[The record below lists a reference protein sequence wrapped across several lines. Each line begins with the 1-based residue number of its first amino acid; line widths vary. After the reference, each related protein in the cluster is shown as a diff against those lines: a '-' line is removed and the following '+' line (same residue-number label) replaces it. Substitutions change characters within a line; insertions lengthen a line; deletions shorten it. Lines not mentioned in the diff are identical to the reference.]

1 MWISI
6 LRLLL
11 LLLHILEVVI
21 GASWEQRPT
30 DVSAAVG
37 STVTLTCKVTG
48 DPGFVTWNK
57 NGNTLAVG
65 TSIVSGDKSRIT
77 IPVASKFNLQISD
90 VQKSD
95 DDDYTCNIQ
104 NIQPD
109 SQKAVTVHLTV
120 LVIPG
125 PPSIQIN
132 DTRPQKVENDVVS
145 LTCSSSGGNP
155 PPEFTWTKNGL
166 VLNSNKVE
174 TKVPKGLSSS
184 QLTVHLDYS
193 DHLASYSC
201 SVKNS
206 VNQDNPFSTSTQ
218 ISVLYHPRITFKP
231 YKELSLEL
239 GSAGSLEC
247 NVSANPPVTSIS
259 WTKDGQP
266 LQTTDS
272 RIDFSPASKTDSGSY
287 SCSCSNSIN
296 GVTKPASDTATVSVL
311 YPPVVTIPE
320 VYEVNGSAT
329 LDITCNV
336 DAYPAPFYT
345 RWQKTDNSIQSN
357 NDRLTID
364 NIKRSHK
371 GNYSCISK
379 NAMRPSGQ
387 DERIEERIKYTYLY
401 VRYSPGSS
409 NIAPVSP
416 VFVGNSLTL
425 SCSVSDPGYPA
436 PTYEWRKIETNQ
448 LLATETSRLVINGV
462 TLQDNGN
469 YSCTPKN
476 MMGMGGISTVHVV
489 VNEKP
494 TYVGVHKDKD
504 TIYNN
509 RTGYWLQCKVRGRPE
524 PLIQWYKNGKPL
536 DTSGKLYRLTT
547 TVLPIDTFSFLVTSQ
562 VYLQGSDR
570 VGTTTPQIS
579 DVASYTCKETTS
591 NINHTTQ
598 LFIYFPPTITPD
610 EKEASIAGGTAQLK
624 CIGEGYPVPN
634 FVWKRSNAVISSGG
648 RLTIHQ
654 IKVISVTRSE
664 SILQIDRIVGQDFGP
679 YTCEMSNQFGKT
691 TKTITLTVKSKPEAP
706 TGLSSPKRSWDKVTL
721 RWTPGFNGGS
731 YQAFV
736 VKYKSNPPNAGDQSI
751 RVMPD
756 NATEF
761 TVSNLLP
768 SIAYVFQV
776 CGYNELGEG
785 DLSDSITITTNGYT
799 FPFIK
804 ETPEFS
810 GDNKELI
817 LNLDVNSTFCV
828 KVKVSTNGGQSWQT
842 FTNNDLECFD
852 ANVAKMIITTNG
864 VDRMN
869 VSLCLVERM
878 DVCGLPVSVRISS
891 SSTPDLTETEVII
904 IGCVCAAILVALLT
918 VLVCIICRRRKLAKQ
933 LPPQTSTNLAANGHA
948 IPPQKPPR
956 GYENTGIQGLDLV
969 QTHGAHA
976 GVSYINP
983 SYSHDDYSEMNRNG
997 YPPFPRHNGNV
1008 PIDHDSSYDPEYENE
1023 MNRLNANQVPR
1034 FGSDFEE
1041 QDKSNYFNEKQ
1052 ADISFTGSPRSP
1064 IKEKQYID
1072 MSSEH
1077 RKGDLIN
1084 GQESGYNTPD
1094 NPKPPKKVI
1103 YEVVV

>member
-65 TSIVSGDKSRIT
+65 TSVVSSDTRIT
-77 IPVASKFNLQISD
+77 VPAASKFNLQITNL
-90 VQKSD
+90 QKSD

-120 LVIPG
+120 LVAPG
-125 PPSIQIN
+125 QPSISIN
-132 DTRPQKVENDVVS
+132 DTRPQKVEKDVVS

-166 VLNSNKVE
+166 VLNSNIIV
-174 TKVPKGLSSS
+174 TKVPNGLSSS

-193 DHLASYSC
+193 DHLAPYSC
-201 SVKNS
+201 SVRNS
-206 VNQDNPFSTSTQ
+206 VNQNNPYSTSTQ

-231 YKELSLEL
+231 YKDLSLEL
-239 GSAGSLEC
+239 GSAGSLTC
-247 NVSANPPVTSIS
+247 NVSANPPVNSIS

-266 LQTTDS
+266 LQTTNS

-287 SCSCSNSIN
+287 SCSSSNSIN
-296 GVTKPASDTATVSVL
+296 GVTKPASDTAIVNVL
-311 YPPVVTIPE
+311 YPPVITIPE
-320 VYEVNGSAT
+320 VYEVNESAT

-336 DAYPAPFYT
+336 DAYPTPFYT

-357 NDRLTID
+357 NNRLTID

-379 NAMRPSGQ
+379 NAMRPSG
-387 DERIEERIKYTYLY
+387 DSERIEERTKYTYLY

-425 SCSVSDPGYPA
+425 TCSVSDQGYPA
-436 PTYEWRKIETNQ
+436 PTYEWRKVETNQ
-448 LLATETSRLVINGV
+448 LLATETSRLIINGV

-476 MMGMGGISTVHVV
+476 MMGRGGSSTVPVV

-547 TVLPIDTFSFLVTSQ
+547 TVLPVDTFSFLVTSQ

-624 CIGEGYPVPN
+624 CFGEGYPVPN
-634 FVWKRSNAVISSGG
+634 FVWKRNNAVISSGG

-654 IKVISVTRSE
+654 TKVISVTRSE

-691 TKTITLTVKSKPEAP
+691 TKTITLTVKS
-706 TGLSSPKRSWDKVTL
+706 
-721 RWTPGFNGGS
+721 
-731 YQAFV
+731 
-736 VKYKSNPPNAGDQSI
+736 
-751 RVMPD
+751 
-756 NATEF
+756 
-761 TVSNLLP
+761 
-768 SIAYVFQV
+768 
-776 CGYNELGEG
+776 
-785 DLSDSITITTNGYT
+785 
-799 FPFIK
+799 
-804 ETPEFS
+804 
-810 GDNKELI
+810 
-817 LNLDVNSTFCV
+817 
-828 KVKVSTNGGQSWQT
+828 
-842 FTNNDLECFD
+842 
-852 ANVAKMIITTNG
+852 
-864 VDRMN
+864 
-869 VSLCLVERM
+869 
-878 DVCGLPVSVRISS
+878 S

-918 VLVCIICRRRKLAKQ
+918 VLVCIICRRRNLAKQ
-933 LPPQTSTNLAANGHA
+933 LPPQTSPTIAANGHTN

-956 GYENTGIQGLDLV
+956 GYDNTGIQGLDLV

-1034 FGSDFEE
+1034 FGIDFED

-1052 ADISFTGSPRSP
+1052 GDISFTGSPRSP
-1064 IKEKQYID
+1064 IKDKQYID

>member
-30 DVSAAVG
+30 DVSAPVG

-65 TSIVSGDKSRIT
+65 TSVVSSDTRIT
-77 IPVASKFNLQISD
+77 VPVASKFNLQITNL
-90 VQKSD
+90 QKSD

-120 LVIPG
+120 LVAPG
-125 PPSIQIN
+125 QPSISIN

-166 VLNSNKVE
+166 VLNSNIIV
-174 TKVPKGLSSS
+174 TKVPNGLSSS

-193 DHLASYSC
+193 DHLAPYSC
-201 SVKNS
+201 SVRNS
-206 VNQDNPFSTSTQ
+206 VNQNNPFSTSTQ

-231 YKELSLEL
+231 YKDLSLEL
-239 GSAGSLEC
+239 GSAGSLTC
-247 NVSANPPVTSIS
+247 NVSANPPVNSIS

-266 LQTTDS
+266 LQTTNS

-287 SCSCSNSIN
+287 SCSSSNSIN
-296 GVTKPASDTATVSVL
+296 GVTKPATDTATVNVL
-311 YPPVVTIPE
+311 YPPVITIPE
-320 VYEVNGSAT
+320 VYEVNESAT

-357 NDRLTID
+357 NNRLTID

-379 NAMRPSGQ
+379 NAMRPSG
-387 DERIEERIKYTYLY
+387 DSERIEERIKYTYLY

-425 SCSVSDPGYPA
+425 TCSVSDPGYPA
-436 PTYEWRKIETNQ
+436 PTYEWRKVETNQ
-448 LLATETSRLVINGV
+448 LLATETSRLIINGV

-476 MMGMGGISTVHVV
+476 MMGRGGSSTVPVV

-547 TVLPIDTFSFLVTSQ
+547 TVLPVDTFSFLVTSQ

-624 CIGEGYPVPN
+624 CFGEGYPVPN
-634 FVWKRSNAVISSGG
+634 FVWKRNNAVISSGG

-654 IKVISVTRSE
+654 TKVISVTRSE

-691 TKTITLTVKSKPEAP
+691 TKTITLTVKS
-706 TGLSSPKRSWDKVTL
+706 
-721 RWTPGFNGGS
+721 
-731 YQAFV
+731 
-736 VKYKSNPPNAGDQSI
+736 
-751 RVMPD
+751 
-756 NATEF
+756 
-761 TVSNLLP
+761 
-768 SIAYVFQV
+768 
-776 CGYNELGEG
+776 
-785 DLSDSITITTNGYT
+785 
-799 FPFIK
+799 
-804 ETPEFS
+804 
-810 GDNKELI
+810 
-817 LNLDVNSTFCV
+817 
-828 KVKVSTNGGQSWQT
+828 
-842 FTNNDLECFD
+842 
-852 ANVAKMIITTNG
+852 
-864 VDRMN
+864 
-869 VSLCLVERM
+869 
-878 DVCGLPVSVRISS
+878 S

-918 VLVCIICRRRKLAKQ
+918 VLVCIICRRRNLAKQ
-933 LPPQTSTNLAANGHA
+933 LPPQTRHSVRFATNDKYQTVAFEYLRSPNIAANGHTN

-956 GYENTGIQGLDLV
+956 GYDNTGIQGLDLV
-969 QTHGAHA
+969 QTHGEHA

-1052 ADISFTGSPRSP
+1052 GDISFTGSPRSP
-1064 IKEKQYID
+1064 IKDKQYID

>member
-30 DVSAAVG
+30 DVTAPVG

-48 DPGFVTWNK
+48 EPGFVTWNK

-65 TSIVSGDKSRIT
+65 TSVVSSDSRIT
-77 IPVASKFNLQISD
+77 VPVASKFNLQITNL
-90 VQKSD
+90 QKSD

-120 LVIPG
+120 LVTPG
-125 PPSIQIN
+125 QPSISIN
-132 DTRPQKVENDVVS
+132 DTRPQKVEKDVVS

-166 VLNSNKVE
+166 VLNSNIIV
-174 TKVPKGLSSS
+174 TKVPNGLSSS

-193 DHLASYSC
+193 DHLAPYSC
-201 SVKNS
+201 SVRNS
-206 VNQDNPFSTSTQ
+206 VNQNNPYSTSTQ

-231 YKELSLEL
+231 YKDLSLEL
-239 GSAGSLEC
+239 GSAGSLTC
-247 NVSANPPVTSIS
+247 NVSANPQVNSIS

-266 LQTTDS
+266 LQTTNS

-287 SCSCSNSIN
+287 SCSSSNSIN
-296 GVTKPASDTATVSVL
+296 GITKPATDTATVNVL
-311 YPPVVTIPE
+311 YPPVITIPE
-320 VYEVNGSAT
+320 VYEVNESAT

-336 DAYPAPFYT
+336 DAYPTPFYT

-357 NDRLTID
+357 NNRLTID

-379 NAMRPSGQ
+379 NAMRPSG
-387 DERIEERIKYTYLY
+387 DSERIEERIKYTYLY

-425 SCSVSDPGYPA
+425 TCSVSDPGYPA
-436 PTYEWRKIETNQ
+436 PTYEWRKVETNQ
-448 LLATETSRLVINGV
+448 LLATETSRLIINGV

-476 MMGMGGISTVHVV
+476 MMGRGGSSTVPVV

-547 TVLPIDTFSFLVTSQ
+547 TVLPVDTFSFLVTSQ

-570 VGTTTPQIS
+570 VGTTSPQIS
-579 DVASYTCKETTS
+579 DVASYICKETTS

-624 CIGEGYPVPN
+624 CFGEGYPVPN
-634 FVWKRSNAVISSGG
+634 FVWKRNNAVISSGG

-654 IKVISVTRSE
+654 TKVISVTRSE

-679 YTCEMSNQFGKT
+679 YSCEMSNQFGKT
-691 TKTITLTVKSKPEAP
+691 TKTITLTVK
-706 TGLSSPKRSWDKVTL
+706 
-721 RWTPGFNGGS
+721 
-731 YQAFV
+731 
-736 VKYKSNPPNAGDQSI
+736 
-751 RVMPD
+751 
-756 NATEF
+756 
-761 TVSNLLP
+761 
-768 SIAYVFQV
+768 
-776 CGYNELGEG
+776 
-785 DLSDSITITTNGYT
+785 
-799 FPFIK
+799 
-804 ETPEFS
+804 
-810 GDNKELI
+810 
-817 LNLDVNSTFCV
+817 
-828 KVKVSTNGGQSWQT
+828 
-842 FTNNDLECFD
+842 
-852 ANVAKMIITTNG
+852 
-864 VDRMN
+864 
-869 VSLCLVERM
+869 
-878 DVCGLPVSVRISS
+878 SS

-918 VLVCIICRRRKLAKQ
+918 VLVCIICRRRNLAKQ
-933 LPPQTSTNLAANGHA
+933 LPPQTSPNIAANGHTN

-956 GYENTGIQGLDLV
+956 GYDNTGIQGLDLV

-1052 ADISFTGSPRSP
+1052 GDISFTGSPRSP
-1064 IKEKQYID
+1064 IKDKQYID

>member
-30 DVSAAVG
+30 DVTAPVG

-48 DPGFVTWNK
+48 EPGFVTWNK

-65 TSIVSGDKSRIT
+65 TSVVSSDSRIT
-77 IPVASKFNLQISD
+77 VPVASKFNLQITNL
-90 VQKSD
+90 QKSD

-120 LVIPG
+120 LVTPG
-125 PPSIQIN
+125 QPSISIN
-132 DTRPQKVENDVVS
+132 DTRPQKVEKDVVS

-166 VLNSNKVE
+166 VLNSNIIV
-174 TKVPKGLSSS
+174 TKVPNGLSSS

-193 DHLASYSC
+193 DHLAPYSC
-201 SVKNS
+201 SVRNS
-206 VNQDNPFSTSTQ
+206 VNQNNPYSTSTQ

-231 YKELSLEL
+231 YKDLSLEL
-239 GSAGSLEC
+239 GSAGSLTC
-247 NVSANPPVTSIS
+247 NVSANPQVNSIS

-266 LQTTDS
+266 LQTTNS

-287 SCSCSNSIN
+287 SCSSSNSIN
-296 GVTKPASDTATVSVL
+296 GITKPATDTATVNVL
-311 YPPVVTIPE
+311 YPPVITIPE
-320 VYEVNGSAT
+320 VYEVNESAT

-336 DAYPAPFYT
+336 DAYPTPFYT

-357 NDRLTID
+357 NNRLTID

-379 NAMRPSGQ
+379 NAMRPSG
-387 DERIEERIKYTYLY
+387 DSERIEERIKYTYLY

-425 SCSVSDPGYPA
+425 TCSVSDPGYPA
-436 PTYEWRKIETNQ
+436 PTYEWRKVETNQ
-448 LLATETSRLVINGV
+448 LLATETSRLIINGV

-476 MMGMGGISTVHVV
+476 MMGRGGSSTVPVV

-547 TVLPIDTFSFLVTSQ
+547 TVLPVDTFSFLVTSQ

-570 VGTTTPQIS
+570 VGTTSPQIS
-579 DVASYTCKETTS
+579 DVASYICKETTS

-624 CIGEGYPVPN
+624 CFGEGYPVPN
-634 FVWKRSNAVISSGG
+634 FVWKRNNAVISSGG

-654 IKVISVTRSE
+654 TKVISVTRSE

-679 YTCEMSNQFGKT
+679 YSCEMSNQFGKT

-706 TGLSSPKRSWDKVTL
+706 TSLSSPKRSWDKVTL

-768 SIAYVFQV
+768 STAYVFQV

-810 GDNKELI
+810 GDNKELV

-852 ANVAKMIITTNG
+852 ANVAKMIVTTNG

-878 DVCGLPVSVRISS
+878 DVCGQPVSVRISS

-918 VLVCIICRRRKLAKQ
+918 VLVCIICRRRNLAKQ
-933 LPPQTSTNLAANGHA
+933 LPPQTRHSVRFATNDKYQTVAFEYLRSPNIAANGHTN

-956 GYENTGIQGLDLV
+956 GYDNTD
-969 QTHGAHA
+969 
-976 GVSYINP
+976 
-983 SYSHDDYSEMNRNG
+983 SEMNRNG

-1052 ADISFTGSPRSP
+1052 GDISFTGSPRSP
-1064 IKEKQYID
+1064 IKDKQYID